1 MQSLVCF
8 LAWNRK
14 GIEVKWKERREKR
27 KGEKKSGWDLMTC
40 LSYVEDRT
48 HHR

>member
-14 GIEVKWKERREKR
+14 GIEVKWKVKRDKRKEKEKR
-27 KGEKKSGWDLMTC
+27 NPAEI
-40 LSYVEDRT
+40 
-48 HHR
+48 